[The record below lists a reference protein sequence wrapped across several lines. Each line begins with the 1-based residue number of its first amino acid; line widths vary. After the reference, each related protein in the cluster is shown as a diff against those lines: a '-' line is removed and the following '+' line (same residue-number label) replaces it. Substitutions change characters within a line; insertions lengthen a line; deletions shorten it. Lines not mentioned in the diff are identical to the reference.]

1 MTMTNAPQQSITQ
14 RSDRDPSTGRFL
26 PGNNANPGGSKGRPS
41 LTAAIGRRIAGELPD
56 GRTKLDAIADRLID
70 IALNEPPRV
79 AVQAMTEILKR
90 LDGTPGKLASEPER
104 VTYQI
109 RFTEAIDPTRLEAAA
124 E

>member
-1 MTMTNAPQQSITQ
+1 MTTTTATQQSITQ

-41 LTAAIGRRIAGELPD
+41 LTAAIVRRIAGELPD

-90 LDGTPGKLASEPER
+90 LNGTPGQVASEPER

-109 RFTEAIDPTRLEAAA
+109 RFTEATDPRLEAAS